1 MAVVGLLQVVVL
13 SLEVDL
19 PLVLPLLLVLAASAE
34 HWEDLC
40 IGTTTGAFLVSS
52 LEPVQEAYTAFFE
65 SAQLASNLHY
75 LASGF
80 SLQILILDFAALAS
94 EVDEA
99 AISLRLE
106 FE

>member
-1 MAVVGLLQVVVL
+1 MQ
-13 SLEVDL
+13 EV
-19 PLVLPLLLVLAASAE
+19 S
-34 HWEDLC
+34 
-40 IGTTTGAFLVSS
+40 
-52 LEPVQEAYTAFFE
+52 TAFFE
-65 SAQLASNLHY
+65 SVQLASNLHY